1 MSKVGIIGA
10 TGYVGI
16 ELLRLLL
23 NHPFVTV
30 EAISSSSFKGEEI
43 ASVYKMLFHKTN
55 LICEDPEDVIEKS
68 DVIFTAL
75 PHGFSE
81 KFALKALEKK
91 KKIIDLGADFRL
103 DSESSYKEW
112 YGKENFIR
120 RIY

>member
-23 NHPFVTV
+23 THPLVTV

-43 ASVYKMLFHKTN
+43 ASIYKILINKIN
-55 LICEDPEDVIEKS
+55 LICENPENVIEKC

-75 PHGFSE
+75 PHGLSE
-81 KFALKALEKK
+81 KFALKALERK
-91 KKIIDLGADFRL
+91 KKIID
-103 DSESSYKEW
+103 
-112 YGKENFIR
+112 
-120 RIY
+120 

>member
-103 DSESSYKEW
+103 DSEKD
-112 YGKENFIR
+112 GMVKIL
-120 RIY
+120 

>member
-43 ASVYKMLFHKTN
+43 ASIYKMLFHRTN
-55 LICEDPEDVIEKS
+55 LICEDPEEVIEKS

-75 PHGFSE
+75 PHGLSE
-81 KFALKALEKK
+81 EIAVKAISKNKK
-91 KKIIDLGADFRL
+91 STVKSRQMITQNHLPAFR
-103 DSESSYKEW
+103 
-112 YGKENFIR
+112 
-120 RIY
+120 

>member
-91 KKIIDLGADFRL
+91 KENHRFRCR
-103 DSESSYKEW
+103 
-112 YGKENFIR
+112 F
-120 RIY
+120 